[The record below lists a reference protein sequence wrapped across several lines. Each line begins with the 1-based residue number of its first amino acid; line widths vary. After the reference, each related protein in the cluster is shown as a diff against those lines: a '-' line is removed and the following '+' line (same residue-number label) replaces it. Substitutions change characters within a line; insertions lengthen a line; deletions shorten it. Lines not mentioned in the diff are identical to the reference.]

1 VSYLNGIDISK
12 WQTTTPSLSGQS
24 FVFVRATYA
33 LTTDPR
39 YAKHT
44 TIIRW
49 SPGIVV
55 GAYHFGVGFVP
66 PVEQAQAFLAV
77 AKGADLLALDLEKDS
92 TETMTTA
99 QARAFIAEVHKAGRK
114 IGLYHSRSGFPSLG
128 QDWNWIAQWGT
139 TPPNMPWAFWQW
151 QGSPLDRDMFNGDHT
166 ALRKLAQ
173 EAEMTP
179 TAITDE
185 TPYFIDTPANAPLY
199 DHDGLTKLSTL
210 YTALT
215 NRLSLY
221 GVGAKRAIF
230 VTTGGLRRVALV
242 TPSAKRQ
249 ALPADCTAAI
259 SAAVAPLNAKI
270 AAAKDALVAVQVAL
284 AEATA

>member
-1 VSYLNGIDISK
+1 
-12 WQTTTPSLSGQS
+12 
-24 FVFVRATYA
+24 
-33 LTTDPR
+33 
-39 YAKHT
+39 
-44 TIIRW
+44 
-49 SPGIVV
+49 
-55 GAYHFGVGFVP
+55 
-66 PVEQAQAFLAV
+66 
-77 AKGADLLALDLEKDS
+77 
-92 TETMTTA
+92 MTTA
-99 QARAFIAEVHKAGRK
+99 QARVFIAEVHRAGRK

-128 QDWNWIAQWGT
+128 QDWNWIAQWGD

-210 YTALT
+210 YTPLT
-215 NRLSLY
+215 NRLSPY
-221 GVGAKRAIF
+221 GVGAKRSIY
-230 VTTGGLRRVALV
+230 VTTGGIRRVALV

-249 ALPADCTAAI
+249 VPADCTAAI
-259 SAAVAPLNAKI
+259 GAAIAPLNARI
-270 AAAKDALVAVQVAL
+270 AAAKAALG
-284 AEATA
+284 